1 MIGCLPGLNP
11 GPRRNFRRQRRLVY
25 HSFPA
30 CSFACWLLRLS
41 SLLVYLLMLHTVDSR
56 DALFWLDGIP
66 MPSSSTVGFAI
77 RKARPQ
83 QEPVRSQIYS
93 EPSPCLML
101 ESFRKTRMGNSA
113 CAYLQTTSSGA
124 APVLVCS
131 KPRTN
136 HCCPVGLHG
145 YDLGR
150 SHSSLAVFSIN
161 GREDCQLYG
170 EIWSLQTCCW
180 ILSQGDMKLPLQHG
194 EVECVCERE
203 RGRRTKGEEL
213 SACCWVEF

>member
-1 MIGCLPGLNP
+1 
-11 GPRRNFRRQRRLVY
+11 
-25 HSFPA
+25 
-30 CSFACWLLRLS
+30 
-41 SLLVYLLMLHTVDSR
+41 
-56 DALFWLDGIP
+56 
-66 MPSSSTVGFAI
+66 MPSYSTVGVAI
-77 RKARPQ
+77 RKARPR

-101 ESFRKTRMGNSA
+101 ESFRETRMGNSA

-170 EIWSLQTCCW
+170 EIYTLKTCCW
-180 ILSQGDMKLPLQHG
+180 ILGQGDMKLPLQHG
-194 EVECVCERE
+194 EVERERE
-203 RGRRTKGEEL
+203 REDVELRGKSYQRAVGSNFERQETISNRTVVICAVL
-213 SACCWVEF
+213 

>member
-1 MIGCLPGLNP
+1 
-11 GPRRNFRRQRRLVY
+11 
-25 HSFPA
+25 
-30 CSFACWLLRLS
+30 
-41 SLLVYLLMLHTVDSR
+41 
-56 DALFWLDGIP
+56 
-66 MPSSSTVGFAI
+66 MPSSFTVGFAI
-77 RKARPQ
+77 RKARPR

-101 ESFRKTRMGNSA
+101 ESFRETRMGNSA

-170 EIWSLQTCCW
+170 EIYTLKTCCW
-180 ILSQGDMKLPLQHG
+180 ILGQGDMKLPLQHG
-194 EVECVCERE
+194 EVERERE
-203 RGRRTKGEEL
+203 REDVELRGKSYRDKHVAVAACHLSTHQRAVGSNFERQETIPNRTVVICAVL
-213 SACCWVEF
+213 

>member
-1 MIGCLPGLNP
+1 MPYHGSMGYQCHHP
-11 GPRRNFRRQRRLVY
+11 PRLELQEEKLDHDR
-25 HSFPA
+25 
-30 CSFACWLLRLS
+30 
-41 SLLVYLLMLHTVDSR
+41 SLY
-56 DALFWLDGIP
+56 A
-66 MPSSSTVGFAI
+66 
-77 RKARPQ
+77 AR
-83 QEPVRSQIYS
+83 SIIIYS

-101 ESFRKTRMGNSA
+101 ESFRETRMGNSA

-180 ILSQGDMKLPLQHG
+180 ILGQGDMKLPLQHG

-203 RGRRTKGEEL
+203 RGRRTKEEEL
-213 SACCWVEF
+213 SRQTRCCCGVPSFDTSACCWVEF